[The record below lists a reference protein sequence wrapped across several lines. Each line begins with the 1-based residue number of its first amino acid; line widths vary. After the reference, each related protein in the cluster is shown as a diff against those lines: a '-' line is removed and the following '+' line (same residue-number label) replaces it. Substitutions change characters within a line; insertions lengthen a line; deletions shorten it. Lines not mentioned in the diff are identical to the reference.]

1 MYLRIF
7 DKPNKR
13 YYKSMVYCKVFQN
26 GNNQFVVLNPY
37 KNCFELVDYLDK
49 SGKPDRPLVEYIQL
63 ASEDWVCYENEQLL
77 KYQQYCKMYGK
88 EEKINFLWG
97 YQDVCENF
105 AFLCAIL
112 ERKCI
117 PVNEFDIVIR
127 TLADTNEWKYIL
139 TQDDADDFMDLF
151 VGFHDATLDRLVF
164 EEQPYMSNA
173 VAVFN
178 NSAWYGIVEICFE
191 KISAINIRSAQENYF
206 NDIYGATLIV
216 KDETVFW
223 ADDYME
229 AEDLSYD
236 GTYIKALSMKWRKI
250 G

>member
-13 YYKSMVYCKVFQN
+13 YYKSMAYCKVSQN
-26 GNNQFVVLNPY
+26 GNCQFVVLNPY
-37 KNCFELVDYLDK
+37 ENCFELVDDFDK
-49 SGKPDRPLVEYIQL
+49 SEKSYCPLVEYIQL
-63 ASEDWVCYENEQLL
+63 DSEDWVCYEDENLL
-77 KYQQYCKMYGK
+77 EYRQYCKKQGK
-88 EEKINFLWG
+88 NGDFNFIWG
-97 YQDVCENF
+97 YRDVCENF
-105 AFLCAIL
+105 AFLCAIA
-112 ERKCI
+112 ERKRI
-117 PVNEFDIVIR
+117 PVREFDITLR
-127 TLADTNEWKYIL
+127 TLTDTNEWKYIL
-139 TQDDADDFMDLF
+139 TQDDADAFMDLF

-191 KISAINIRSAQENYF
+191 KISAINIRPQENYF
-206 NDIYGATLIV
+206 NDIYEATLIV